1 MQFGD
6 HFFCFSVFFFPC
18 KSRTGTEH
26 ISQIMRL
33 LVKLISQMRHS
44 VFPPLFNKQRV
55 VFIKEKQ
62 QTLRAI
68 SPPLLCISQFHL
80 RPGPPG
86 LLRGIYTPCQSRGWG
101 ICKFCTARG
110 PGIRQPRGLSK

>member
-33 LVKLISQMRHS
+33 LVKLISQMRLS
-44 VFPPLFNKQRV
+44 VFPPLFNMQRV

-68 SPPLLCISQFHL
+68 SPPLLRTLTHRLNWASL
-80 RPGPPG
+80 RRTHSRVI
-86 LLRGIYTPCQSRGWG
+86 LLDP
-101 ICKFCTARG
+101 
-110 PGIRQPRGLSK
+110 